1 MCEESSSPTTKEG
14 IEPVDNPRPPAW
26 LTVEVALYGLLAA
39 LALVVRVAELGRWPL
54 LPEEVPTGLAAAE
67 ALRFESVE
75 VRGYMP
81 LLFDA
86 QLLLLSSHT
95 CPATVRLFT
104 ALVGSLLVLLPY
116 RERAWLGR
124 QGALAVATVMAFSPM
139 WVYAGRTAD
148 GAVVSVGL
156 GLLGLS
162 LMRQIG
168 PASRGWVAGAAGAA
182 LGLALAGGPQA
193 LSLLIPA
200 LLAGLYRWWGAPSL
214 GRTAWTE
221 QWRCTAARTLATSLL
236 LAWFLAATT
245 GLVMPGGLGNAVD
258 VLGSWFGTLFAS
270 SALPLYQTPLVL
282 AAYEPLVLL
291 LGLLGIYRGVW
302 GRRRGETV
310 LAIWLLV
317 ALVFATLLGHRDARW
332 MITVSVPLTLL
343 AGRALQ
349 SMWDLRFF
357 AHNRY
362 DAIALG
368 AAFCMAGL
376 CYVELAS
383 YLQTLDATY
392 LWLTLLGVGLVGAV
406 LSGYAAWAGK
416 LAASRV
422 AVSLILA
429 VALGLTIRGSV
440 AQAYDRARDPWE
452 PLLYGPTSGAL
463 PQFESFL
470 QHVSLTQA
478 GDPRAVDIRYEQSLG
493 PHMAWLLREY
503 PNARAT
509 VRIGEQSGAT
519 VLIGEPRAPEDAPL
533 GYVGQSFS
541 LREWPSADARS
552 SVEIIKWLL
561 YRQPGPEASPEQ
573 FWVWVKLEPGGD
585 HGE

>member
-1 MCEESSSPTTKEG
+1 MCEESSSPTTKEC
-14 IEPVDNPRPPAW
+14 IDLAKNPCLPAW
-26 LTVEVALYGLLAA
+26 LTVEVALYGLLAV

-54 LPEEVPTGLAAAE
+54 LPEEVPTGLAAAQ
-67 ALRFESVE
+67 ALRFETIE
-75 VRGYMP
+75 ARGYMP
-81 LLFDA
+81 LLFDT

-95 CPATVRLFT
+95 SPATVRLFT

-182 LGLALAGGPQA
+182 LGLALAGGPQV

-200 LLAGLYRWWGAPSL
+200 LLAGLYRWWGAPIL
-214 GRTAWTE
+214 ERIAGTE
-221 QWRCTAARTLATSLL
+221 PWQRPAVRTLAISLL
-236 LAWFLAATT
+236 LAWLLAATT
-245 GLVMPGGLGNAVD
+245 GLLIPGGLGNAVD

-270 SALPLYQTPLVL
+270 SALPLYQTPLVF
-282 AAYEPLVLL
+282 AVYEPLVLL
-291 LGLLGIYRGVW
+291 LGLLGIYQGVRE
-302 GRRRGETV
+302 RRPLETA
-310 LAIWLLV
+310 LAIWLLI

-343 AGRALQ
+343 AGRAVQML
-349 SMWDLRFF
+349 SELRFY
-357 AHNRY
+357 AQNRY

-368 AAFCMAGL
+368 AGFCMAGL
-376 CYVELAS
+376 CYVELAG

-392 LWLTLLGVGLVGAV
+392 LWLALLSLGLVGGV
-406 LSGYAAWAGK
+406 LTAYGAWAGK
-416 LAASRV
+416 LAAGRV

-429 VALGLTIRGSV
+429 AALVFTIRGSV
-440 AQAYDRARDPWE
+440 ALAYDRARDPWE

-470 QHVSLTQA
+470 QHVSLTEA
-478 GDPRAVDIRYEQSLG
+478 GDPRAMDIRYEQSLG

-519 VLIGEPRAPEDAPL
+519 VLIGEPRAREDAPL
-533 GYVGQSFS
+533 GYAGQSFS
-541 LREWPSADARS
+541 LREWPPADARS

-561 YRQPGPEASPEQ
+561 YRQPGPEASPER
-573 FWVWVKLEPGGD
+573 FWVWVKIEPGGD